1 MRLIEGVTE
10 LRKNGLVKKESFND
24 KFNESKLSH
33 ETDCHRFDK
42 YKHKKS
48 L

>member
-1 MRLIEGVTE
+1 MLYDCTLME
-10 LRKNGLVKKESFND
+10 KKKDFVKKENFND

-42 YKHKKS
+42 YKYKKPF
-48 L
+48 